1 MKIIYNRFIAL
12 SLLSVVV
19 LFSTSPA
26 SAQSDVNEGLTD
38 VSLENDENYEDIE
51 TEIFIQHTG
60 RDVRIDSNNV
70 IQPPLEKPLKPS
82 TENTQVAP
90 AVSQTSDVSDEAIAE
105 LEENMPEFVDSPY
118 SGTYYDA
125 SSIGDNSLTNITA
138 PRQVDPRYEPGSSF
152 VVVQK
157 SAAAGSTPARIVAA
171 QRALNLGRYGA
182 ALEFYEGLYSE
193 LPKNEQVLMGL
204 AVAQQ
209 KSGFTESAIATY
221 EELLKIN
228 PNNTDGMVNMLGL
241 LKSQY
246 PAVAFRRLREL
257 WQENPS
263 NAYIAGELGLLTAS
277 MGQAKQALTYLGAAS
292 SLEPNN
298 ASHYYNMAVIND
310 RAGQVASAIE
320 LYQKALQVDIA
331 FGAGQTL
338 ERDQI
343 YDRLAR
349 LRRL

>member
-1 MKIIYNRFIAL
+1 MAAAVF
-12 SLLSVVV
+12 V
-19 LFSTSPA
+19 TSYPA
-26 SAQSDVNEGLTD
+26 IAQSDEDALADFSFEMEEGNNSQVNVNQLD
-38 VSLENDENYEDIE
+38 VD
-51 TEIFIQHTG
+51 
-60 RDVRIDSNNV
+60 
-70 IQPPLEKPLKPS
+70 
-82 TENTQVAP
+82 
-90 AVSQTSDVSDEAIAE
+90 E
-105 LEENMPEFVDSPY
+105 LEEVEVQVQDKLSSPPSENLTPVADTVDNVENELAVQDIPH

-125 SSIGDNSLTNITA
+125 SSIADNSLTNTTA

-152 VVVQK
+152 VVVQR
-157 SAAAGSTPARIVAA
+157 SAPAGSAPARVVAA

-182 ALEFYEGLYSE
+182 ALELYEGLYSE
-193 LPKNEQVLMGL
+193 TPKNEQVLMGL

-221 EELLKIN
+221 EELLKLN
-228 PNNTDGMVNMLGL
+228 PDNTDGMVNMLGL

-246 PAVAFRRLREL
+246 PSVAFRRLREL
-257 WQENPS
+257 WQEDPS

-277 MGQAKQALTYLGAAS
+277 MGQPKQALTYLGAAS

-310 RAGQVASAIE
+310 QAGQVASAIE

-331 FGAGQTL
+331 YGAGRTI
-338 ERDQI
+338 ERDAI
-343 YDRLAR
+343 YDRLAT